1 MQNTQIIN
9 FTLVYN
15 KHKKALYHYVL
26 KITGARMKAED
37 IVHDVFIKL
46 FDNHSSIIDV
56 TKIEFW
62 IFKTARNLS
71 LDYLRQI
78 KRNNFRDVDISN
90 AEVVSE
96 DLSQTF
102 ERNETKEII
111 MNELNNMNPEQ
122 SEVFLLKEYSGMS
135 YREIAGLME
144 ISEELVKSRLYKVR
158 EKLKT
163 AILKLNR
170 GEL

>member
-1 MQNTQIIN
+1 MQNTEIIN

-26 KITGARMKAED
+26 KITKSEMKAED

-46 FDNHSSIIDV
+46 FDNLSSIIDT

-71 LDYLRQI
+71 LDHLRQV
-78 KRNNFRDVDISN
+78 KRNNLRDVDI
-90 AEVVSE
+90 ADCVIATE
-96 DLSQTF
+96 DLSYTI
-102 ERNETKEII
+102 EKNETKEII

-163 AILKLNR
+163 AILNLNR

>member
-1 MQNTQIIN
+1 MQNTQIID

-26 KITGARMKAED
+26 KITKSQMKAED

-46 FDNHSSIIDV
+46 WDNLSSIIDV
-56 TKIEFW
+56 NKIEFW

-71 LDYLRQI
+71 LDHLRQT
-78 KRNNFRDVDISN
+78 KRNNLRDVDITDCT
-90 AEVVSE
+90 VLGE
-96 DLSQTF
+96 DPSYTY
-102 ERNETKEII
+102 EKNETKEII
-111 MNELNNMNPEQ
+111 MSTLNKMNSEQ

-135 YREIAGLME
+135 YREIAELME

-163 AILKLNR
+163 AILNLNR

>member
-1 MQNTQIIN
+1 MQNTEILD

-15 KHKKALYHYVL
+15 KHKKALYLYIL
-26 KITGARMKAED
+26 KITKSQMRAED

-46 FDNHSSIIDV
+46 FDNLTSIIDL
-56 TKIEFW
+56 TKVEFW
-62 IFKTARNLS
+62 LFKTARNLS
-71 LDYLRQI
+71 LDHLRKT
-78 KRNNFRDVDISN
+78 KRNNFRDVDITTC
-90 AEVVSE
+90 EVVSE

-102 ERNETKEII
+102 ERNEIKEII
-111 MNELNNMNPEQ
+111 MNELNSMNPEQ

-135 YREIAGLME
+135 YREIADLMD

-163 AILKLNR
+163 AILNLNR

>member
-1 MQNTQIIN
+1 MQNTQIID

-26 KITGARMKAED
+26 KITKSQMKAED

-46 FDNHSSIIDV
+46 FDNLSSIVD
-56 TKIEFW
+56 TNKIEFW
-62 IFKTARNLS
+62 VFKTARNLS
-71 LDYLRQI
+71 LDHLRQI
-78 KRNNFRDVDISN
+78 KRNNLRDVDIADCVN
-90 AEVVSE
+90 VAE
-96 DLSQTF
+96 DFAYTF
-102 ERNETKEII
+102 EKNEIKEII

-135 YREIAGLME
+135 YRQIAELME

-163 AILKLNR
+163 VILNLNR